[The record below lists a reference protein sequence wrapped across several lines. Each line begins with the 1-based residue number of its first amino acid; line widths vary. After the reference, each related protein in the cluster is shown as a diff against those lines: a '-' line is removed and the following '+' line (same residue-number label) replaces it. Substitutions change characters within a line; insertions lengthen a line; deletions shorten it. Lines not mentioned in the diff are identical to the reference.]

1 MPGVKQVGG
10 YVALLQTLT
19 YAACGLL
26 EMTVMSDKRKGSL
39 KDYALLCTL
48 TQGGMLF
55 TNWYAARCRHLLGSR
70 NFVCGVGRWST

>member
-1 MPGVKQVGG
+1 
-10 YVALLQTLT
+10 VALLQTLT

-55 TNWYAARCRHLLGSR
+55 TNWYAAQRVGTFSARVIL
-70 NFVCGVGRWST
+70 FVE